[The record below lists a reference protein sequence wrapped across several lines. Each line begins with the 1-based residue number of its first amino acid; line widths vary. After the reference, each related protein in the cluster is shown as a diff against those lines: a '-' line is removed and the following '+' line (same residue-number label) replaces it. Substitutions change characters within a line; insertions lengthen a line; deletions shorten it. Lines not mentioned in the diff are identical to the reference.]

1 MDFHERRRLR
11 QTIRS
16 ARQSLVSGRTSSQIL
31 VEEALERILDPAG
44 EGKRAFTKAYAE
56 GARESANEADKK
68 KTYSE
73 SAIAGLPISIK
84 DLFDVAGEVTLAGS
98 KALAKAKPARCDA
111 EVVTRLKRAG
121 AIIVGRTNM
130 SEFAFTGVGMNPH
143 HGAPAN
149 PYDRECRRIP
159 GGSSSGAPVSI
170 SDGMALAAIGT
181 DTGGSVRIPAALCG
195 LTGFK
200 PTQRRVPRAGV
211 FPLSPTLDSVG
222 VVASTVSCCA
232 QVDGVLA
239 DECWRENEIPLN
251 SKTYAVPTNYFLDEL
266 DPQVATVFQ
275 SAISRLSAAGA
286 RIVDV
291 VLPEIEQITA
301 INARGG
307 ISAPEAYAY
316 HHQLGADF
324 DLYDPLVRERILR
337 GKDVSANEY
346 LEMLETRKRLIAV
359 FGRESGWYFLLC
371 PTVPI
376 IAPEIAALEKDANL
390 YRRVNRMLLRNPNV
404 VNFLDGCALTIPC
417 HDEGS
422 APVGLMTVGRT
433 LQDKTLL
440 NVGLAI
446 ERTLSDQRQSD

>member
-1 MDFHERRRLR
+1 MR

-16 ARQSLVSGRTSSQIL
+16 ARQSLVSGSTSSHKL
-31 VEEALERILDPAG
+31 VEEVLEKILDPAG
-44 EGKRAFTKAYAE
+44 EGKRAFTKAYAVT
-56 GARESANEADKK
+56 ARESANEADKK
-68 KTYSE
+68 KTYGE
-73 SAIAGLPISIK
+73 SAISGLPISIK
-84 DLFDVAGEVTLAGS
+84 DLFDVAAEVTLAGS
-98 KALAKAKPARCDA
+98 EALANTKPAKCDA

-143 HGAPAN
+143 YGTPAN
-149 PYDRECRRIP
+149 PYDREGRRIP
-159 GGSSSGAPVSI
+159 GGSSSGAPVSV

-200 PTQRRVPRAGV
+200 PTQRRVPRTGV

-222 VVASTVSCCA
+222 GIASTVSCCA
-232 QVDGVLA
+232 EVDGILA
-239 DECWRENEIPLN
+239 DERWSENEIPLS
-251 SKTYAVPTNYFLDEL
+251 SKTFAVPTNYFLDEL
-266 DPQVATVFQ
+266 DPQVATAFQ
-275 SAISRLSAAGA
+275 SAISRLSSAGA

-291 VLPEIEQITA
+291 ALPEMEQIAA
-301 INARGG
+301 INSRGG

-316 HHQLGADF
+316 HHQLGTDF

-346 LEMLETRKRLIAV
+346 LEMLETRKRLIAT
-359 FGRESGWYFLLC
+359 FGKESAWDFLLC

-376 IAPEIAALEKDANL
+376 VAPEIAALEKDPNL
-390 YRRVNRMLLRNPNV
+390 YRRVNRMLLRNPNI

-417 HDEGS
+417 NEEGS
-422 APVGLMTVGRT
+422 APVGLMVVGRT

-446 ERTLSDQRQSD
+446 ERTLSDQRTSN